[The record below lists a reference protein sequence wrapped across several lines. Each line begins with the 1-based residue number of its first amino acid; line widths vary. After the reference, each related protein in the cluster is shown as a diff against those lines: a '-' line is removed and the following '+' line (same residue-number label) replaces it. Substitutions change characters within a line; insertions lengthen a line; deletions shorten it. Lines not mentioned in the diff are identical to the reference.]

1 MTANETIRQLA
12 RENERLHNEL
22 ADAFG
27 RGQLMAIAAVRY
39 CLGRQ
44 SYIVSDCV
52 DWLEQVWAT
61 LTPETQTTIKRDVEE
76 AFEHDEKVRYVGAG
90 GYRPL
95 GMDCDRAQWERAR
108 RLWE

>member
-1 MTANETIRQLA
+1 MTASDTTRKLT
-12 RENERLHNEL
+12 RENERLRNEL

-44 SYIVSDCV
+44 SYIVGDCV
-52 DWLEQVWAT
+52 DWMEQVWPS
-61 LTPETQTTIKRDVEE
+61 LYPETQTVIKRDIEE
-76 AFEHDEKVRYVGAG
+76 AFRRDDDDRIDGREHKAM
-90 GYRPL
+90 